1 MMSMIWVALLLF
13 TAVGMLW
20 LARNLEVA
28 VSKVF
33 RWWDEQE
40 SVREAGRIRPE
51 AESRK
56 AA

>member
-1 MMSMIWVALLLF
+1 MSMIWVALLLF